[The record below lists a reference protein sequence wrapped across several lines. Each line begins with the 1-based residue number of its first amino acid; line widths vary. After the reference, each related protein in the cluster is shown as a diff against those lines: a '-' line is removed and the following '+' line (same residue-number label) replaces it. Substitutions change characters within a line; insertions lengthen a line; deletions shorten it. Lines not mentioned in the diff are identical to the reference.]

1 MRAYIVKRL
10 LQMIPVVILV
20 TMMVYSL
27 ILLMPGDPIT
37 AMIGRGEV
45 LDKEQIEILRH
56 KLGLDKSIPVQ
67 YAMWLSRAVRGD
79 FGRSTLTNRR
89 VIDEIKA
96 RLPVTLEVG
105 FFAMLFSALIAIPV
119 GIISSVRRGSK
130 LDIASTVLTISGVA
144 MPEFFLG
151 IILIL
156 VFGVTLGWLPTNGF
170 VSVFKDPIEGFRHLC
185 LPIFSLSLVIAATN
199 MRQTRSAM
207 LEVLVQDYV
216 RTARAKG
223 LAERIVIW
231 IHALRN
237 ALLPVVTLMG
247 LQIGRIFG
255 GAVIIETLFAIPGM
269 GRLIVGSIL
278 LRDFP
283 VVQASIL
290 IVICTVLLANL
301 LTDLLYAYLDP
312 RIRYG

>member
-45 LDKEQIEILRH
+45 LDEEQIEILRH
-56 KLGLDKSIPVQ
+56 KLGLDKPIPIQ
-67 YAMWLSRAVRGD
+67 YAMWVSRAVRGD
-79 FGRSTLTNRR
+79 FGRSTLTQRR
-89 VIDEIKA
+89 VIDEIKV

-119 GIISSVRRGSK
+119 GIISSTRRGSK

>member
-1 MRAYIVKRL
+1 
-10 LQMIPVVILV
+10 MIPVVILV

-45 LDKEQIEILRH
+45 LDKEQIQILRH
-56 KLGLDKSIPVQ
+56 RLGLDRPIPVQ

-79 FGRSTLTNRR
+79 FGRSTLTRR
-89 VIDEIKA
+89 PVIAEIKV
-96 RLPVTLEVG
+96 RLPVTLELG
-105 FFAMLFSALIAIPV
+105 LFAMLFATLIAVPV

-130 LDIASTVLTISGVA
+130 LDLVSTVLTISGVA

-156 VFGVTLGWLPTNGF
+156 LFAVTLGWLPTNGF
-170 VSVFKDPIEGFRHLC
+170 VSVFTDPVEGFRHIL
-185 LPIFSLSLVIAATN
+185 LPVFSLGLVIAATN

-216 RTARAKG
+216 RTARSKG
-223 LAERIVIW
+223 LTERAVIW
-231 IHALRN
+231 VHALRN

-255 GAVIIETLFAIPGM
+255 GAVIVETLFAIPGM

-290 IVICTVLLANL
+290 IVITTVMVANL

-312 RIRYG
+312 RIRYA